1 MKALGRYLVEEA
13 QYCADLVLVVGDGDV
28 EADHQRL
35 GAFRAKAPGESGLLV
50 MRVDRAGQGEHEIR
64 KPALRR
70 CDGRIYGVT
79 SAGIGERVDV

>member
-1 MKALGRYLVEEA
+1 
-13 QYCADLVLVVGDGDV
+13 
-28 EADHQRL
+28 
-35 GAFRAKAPGESGLLV
+35 V